1 MPMNPYQYQ
10 QPGAFPY
17 VPGYQPLTMQQMV
30 SQGYQPQGYQHP
42 QPGITGRVVS
52 SPDEIQVQ
60 EAPTD
65 GTVAW
70 FPAADGSCVYG
81 KRWTPDGNI
90 TTLRF
95 VPEAVEPA
103 QSIPDP
109 IAELNGK
116 VDQALG
122 MLAAMQPQ
130 GRSSRRSKAVS
141 DDAE

>member
-17 VPGYQPLTMQQMV
+17 APGYQPPTMQQMV

-60 EAPTD
+60 EVPTD

-81 KRWTPDGNI
+81 KRWNPSGKIDTFRY
-90 TTLRF
+90 L
-95 VPEAVEPA
+95 PEAVKAEPKEDPVA
-103 QSIPDP
+103 Q
-109 IAELNGK
+109 LNAK
-116 VDQALG
+116 VDQALA
-122 MLAAMQPQ
+122 MLNHIV
-130 GRSSRRSKAVS
+130 GG
-141 DDAE
+141 DEDGAE

>member
-1 MPMNPYQYQ
+1 MLGNMYQYPYQPAPQPMSQYQ
-10 QPGAFPY
+10 QA
-17 VPGYQPLTMQQMV
+17 
-30 SQGYQPQGYQHP
+30 YQPQMPQYQQKQFSP
-42 QPGITGRVVS
+42 ITGRIVS
-52 SPDEIQVQ
+52 NAEEIMVQ
-60 EAPTD
+60 EVPTD
-65 GTVAW
+65 GSIAW

-103 QSIPDP
+103 QPAPDL

-130 GRSSRRSKAVS
+130 GRSNRRSKAVS

>member
-1 MPMNPYQYQ
+1 MLGNMYQYPYQPAPQPMPQYQ
-10 QPGAFPY
+10 QA
-17 VPGYQPLTMQQMV
+17 
-30 SQGYQPQGYQHP
+30 YQPQMPQYQQKQFSP
-42 QPGITGRVVS
+42 ITGRIVS
-52 SPDEIQVQ
+52 NAEEIMVQ
-60 EAPTD
+60 EVPTD
-65 GTVAW
+65 GSIAW

-103 QSIPDP
+103 QPMPDP

>member
-1 MPMNPYQYQ
+1 MLGNMYQYPYQLAPQPMPQYQ
-10 QPGAFPY
+10 QA
-17 VPGYQPLTMQQMV
+17 
-30 SQGYQPQGYQHP
+30 YQPQMPQYQQKQFSP
-42 QPGITGRVVS
+42 ITGRIIS
-52 SPDEIQVQ
+52 NAEEITVQ
-60 EAPTD
+60 EVPTD
-65 GTVAW
+65 GSIAW

-103 QSIPDP
+103 QSALDP

>member
-1 MPMNPYQYQ
+1 MLGNMYQYPYQPAPQPMPQYQ
-10 QPGAFPY
+10 QA
-17 VPGYQPLTMQQMV
+17 
-30 SQGYQPQGYQHP
+30 YQPQMPQYQQKQFSP
-42 QPGITGRVVS
+42 ITGRIVS
-52 SPDEIQVQ
+52 NAEEITVQ
-60 EAPTD
+60 EVPTD
-65 GTVAW
+65 GSIAW

-103 QSIPDP
+103 QSVPDP
-109 IAELNGK
+109 IAELNSK

>member
-1 MPMNPYQYQ
+1 MLGNMYQYPYQPAPQPMPQYQ
-10 QPGAFPY
+10 QA
-17 VPGYQPLTMQQMV
+17 
-30 SQGYQPQGYQHP
+30 YQPQMTQYQQKQLSP
-42 QPGITGRVVS
+42 ITGRIVS
-52 SPDEIQVQ
+52 NAEEIMVQ
-60 EAPTD
+60 EVPTD
-65 GTVAW
+65 GSIAW
-70 FPAADGSCVYG
+70 FPSADGSCVYG

-103 QSIPDP
+103 QPMSDP

-130 GRSSRRSKAVS
+130 GRSSRRSKVVS

>member
-1 MPMNPYQYQ
+1 MLGNMYQYPYQPAPQPMPQYQ
-10 QPGAFPY
+10 QA
-17 VPGYQPLTMQQMV
+17 
-30 SQGYQPQGYQHP
+30 YQPQMPQYQQKQFSP
-42 QPGITGRVVS
+42 ITGRIVS
-52 SPDEIQVQ
+52 NAEEIMVQ
-60 EAPTD
+60 EVPTD
-65 GTVAW
+65 GSIAW
-70 FPAADGSCVYG
+70 FPSADGSCVYG

-90 TTLRF
+90 TTMRF
-95 VPEAVEPA
+95 VPETVEPA
-103 QSIPDP
+103 QSAPDP

>member
-1 MPMNPYQYQ
+1 MLGNMYQYPYQPAPQPMPQYQ
-10 QPGAFPY
+10 QA
-17 VPGYQPLTMQQMV
+17 
-30 SQGYQPQGYQHP
+30 YQPQMPQYQQKQFSP
-42 QPGITGRVVS
+42 IAGRIVSNAEEIT
-52 SPDEIQVQ
+52 VQ
-60 EAPTD
+60 EVPTD
-65 GTVAW
+65 GSIAW
-70 FPAADGSCVYG
+70 FPATDGSCVYG

-103 QSIPDP
+103 QSAPDP
-109 IAELNGK
+109 ITELNSK

-130 GRSSRRSKAVS
+130 GRSNRRSKAVS

>member
-1 MPMNPYQYQ
+1 MLGNMYQYPYQPAPQHMPQYQ
-10 QPGAFPY
+10 QA
-17 VPGYQPLTMQQMV
+17 
-30 SQGYQPQGYQHP
+30 YQPQMPQYQQKQFSP
-42 QPGITGRVVS
+42 ITGRIVS
-52 SPDEIQVQ
+52 NTEEIMVQ
-60 EAPTD
+60 EVPTD
-65 GTVAW
+65 GSIAW

-103 QSIPDP
+103 QPMPDP

>member
-1 MPMNPYQYQ
+1 MLGNMYQYPYQPAPQPMPQYQ
-10 QPGAFPY
+10 QA
-17 VPGYQPLTMQQMV
+17 
-30 SQGYQPQGYQHP
+30 YQPQMPQYQQKQFSP
-42 QPGITGRVVS
+42 ITGRIVS
-52 SPDEIQVQ
+52 NAEEIMVQ
-60 EAPTD
+60 EVPTD
-65 GTVAW
+65 GSIAW

-103 QSIPDP
+103 QPAPDP

>member
-1 MPMNPYQYQ
+1 MLGNMYQYPYQPAPQPMPQYQ
-10 QPGAFPY
+10 QKQFSP
-17 VPGYQPLTMQQMV
+17 
-30 SQGYQPQGYQHP
+30 
-42 QPGITGRVVS
+42 ITGRIVS
-52 SPDEIQVQ
+52 NAEEIMVQ
-60 EAPTD
+60 EVPTD
-65 GTVAW
+65 GSIAW
-70 FPAADGSCVYG
+70 SPAADGSCVYG

-103 QSIPDP
+103 QPAPDP

>member
-1 MPMNPYQYQ
+1 MLGNMYQYPYQPAPQPMPQYQ
-10 QPGAFPY
+10 QA
-17 VPGYQPLTMQQMV
+17 
-30 SQGYQPQGYQHP
+30 YQPQMPQYQQKQFSP
-42 QPGITGRVVS
+42 ITGRIVS
-52 SPDEIQVQ
+52 NAEEIMVQ
-60 EAPTD
+60 EVPTD
-65 GTVAW
+65 GSIAW
-70 FPAADGSCVYG
+70 FPSADGSCVYG

-103 QSIPDP
+103 QPVPDP

-130 GRSSRRSKAVS
+130 GRSNRRSKAVS

>member
-1 MPMNPYQYQ
+1 MLGNMYQYPYQLALQPMPQYQ
-10 QPGAFPY
+10 QA
-17 VPGYQPLTMQQMV
+17 
-30 SQGYQPQGYQHP
+30 YQPQMPQYQQKQFSP
-42 QPGITGRVVS
+42 ITGRIVS
-52 SPDEIQVQ
+52 NAEEITVQ
-60 EAPTD
+60 EVPTD
-65 GTVAW
+65 GSIAW
-70 FPAADGSCVYG
+70 FPSADGSCVYG

-95 VPEAVEPA
+95 VPEAVEPEL
-103 QSIPDP
+103 QKFDP

-130 GRSSRRSKAVS
+130 GRSNRRSKAVS